1 MNGADI
7 AFPHLGIYIP
17 SLPKG
22 ITIGGFTI
30 AYYGII
36 IASAMIAGLMLA
48 RWQAKRSGQNP
59 EVYMDFIIYGIIFSI
74 IGARLYYVAFQWEDY
89 KDNLLQIFNIRGGG
103 MAIYGS
109 VIGAVLTAIVYCRR
123 KKYKFSLFAD
133 TAVLGLIL
141 GQIIGRFGNFMNREA
156 FGEYTDSLFAM
167 RLKTSQVS
175 LSNVTDQMWE
185 HVVTQDEVNYIQ
197 VHPTFLYEA
206 VWNLVVLFL
215 MIWRSKH
222 KKFDGEIFLMYLVG
236 YGIGRTWIEGLR
248 TDQLQIGSTGI
259 AVSQVLSA
267 LLAVGGIGY
276 WIYRL
281 IKEKKQ
287 NRNTPAISGFI
298 LFLVLLAAPLYLGEG
313 TEARAASPKQEI
325 ESSIAREIPVKHR
338 VRKTFY
344 ADYDRNGRPEAFVLT
359 GPKKKKNE
367 QAEAETEFTLWFA
380 YMENGNVIC
389 QKLRRD
395 VLGTSGFLKL
405 KSVTLFR
412 AQTYCTTSAP
422 EDLYCVTGNKVTKIF
437 HGDQTAPWAGDSF
450 ISVHSTYDSEY
461 DKDVGVTLG
470 HTWKPYYFYFKDG
483 KIFEH
488 NGKKITSSRFSRYVN
503 AENILKKYKKMGKV
517 KSILYRSNG
526 LIHINYVKKSNDGDK
541 SYSNVTFRVSGKKLK
556 KPVVQEGIYRKKLM

>member
-59 EVYMDFIIYGIIFSI
+59 EVYMDYIIFGIIFSI

-167 RLKTSQVS
+167 RLKTDQVS
-175 LSNVTDQMWE
+175 LSNVTNQMWE
-185 HVVTQDEVNYIQ
+185 NVVTQDDVSYIQ

-206 VWNLVVLFL
+206 VWNLVVLVL

-276 WIYRL
+276 GIYRL

-287 NRNTPAISGFI
+287 IKNISAMSGFF

-313 TEARAASPKQEI
+313 TEARAASPRQEI
-325 ESSIAREIPVKHR
+325 ERSIVREIPSKHK

-359 GPKKKKNE
+359 GPKKRK
-367 QAEAETEFTLWFA
+367 
-380 YMENGNVIC
+380 MS
-389 QKLRRD
+389 RRRQ
-395 VLGTSGFLKL
+395 S
-405 KSVTLFR
+405 
-412 AQTYCTTSAP
+412 
-422 EDLYCVTGNKVTKIF
+422 
-437 HGDQTAPWAGDSF
+437 
-450 ISVHSTYDSEY
+450 
-461 DKDVGVTLG
+461 
-470 HTWKPYYFYFKDG
+470 
-483 KIFEH
+483 
-488 NGKKITSSRFSRYVN
+488 
-503 AENILKKYKKMGKV
+503 
-517 KSILYRSNG
+517 
-526 LIHINYVKKSNDGDK
+526 
-541 SYSNVTFRVSGKKLK
+541 
-556 KPVVQEGIYRKKLM
+556 